1 MNIDP
6 AFLQQLQKIY
16 AKLDD
21 QQAIIYQA
29 LRRRVWTL
37 ESGWFNGRFHKT
49 IGDRYIR
56 EAYPI
61 PVISIIGLCDIEVHF
76 DKVSVL
82 ARLEREVAL
91 AKSFGDFV
99 QFDFVARSG
108 EDDTL
113 IFYEPGMTIPE
124 MKKNIADSEDSEIEF
139 EFRFPSDITGRQI
152 FEFSDSLRI
161 DGFYR

>member
-82 ARLEREVAL
+82 AKLERDTAL
-91 AKSFGDFV
+91 AKCFDSFVHYDFT
-99 QFDFVARSG
+99 AASG
-108 EDDTL
+108 EDDH
-113 IFYEPGMTIPE
+113 
-124 MKKNIADSEDSEIEF
+124 ADLLRTRHDDSGNEE
-139 EFRFPSDITGRQI
+139 EHHRFRRFGD
-152 FEFSDSLRI
+152 RI
-161 DGFYR
+161 

>member
-82 ARLEREVAL
+82 AKLERDTAL
-91 AKSFGDFV
+91 AKCFDGFVHYDFT
-99 QFDFVARSG
+99 ARSG

-124 MKKNIADSEDSEIEF
+124 MKKNITDSEDSEIEF
-139 EFRFPSDITGRQI
+139 EFRFR
-152 FEFSDSLRI
+152 
-161 DGFYR
+161 